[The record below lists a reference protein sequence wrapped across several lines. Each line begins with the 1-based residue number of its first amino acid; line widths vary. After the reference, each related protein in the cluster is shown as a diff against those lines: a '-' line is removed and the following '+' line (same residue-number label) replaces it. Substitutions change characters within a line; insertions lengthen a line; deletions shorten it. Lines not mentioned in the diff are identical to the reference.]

1 MSDDFK
7 LSFDTIRELRIHNA
21 VMVLTDRD
29 DGGVEIDVYPVP
41 ADAQEG
47 MAREGEDAVLA
58 RATSQ
63 RVKCYSRVDYLGNVS
78 CYKVDCSKKCKKKKK
93 SLPDGRRAVTCSCE

>member
-41 ADAQEG
+41 ADAREG
-47 MAREGEDAVLA
+47 MEREGEDAVLA
-58 RATSQ
+58 RATSPAGQ
-63 RVKCYSRVDYLGNVS
+63 MLFPASTIWQCQL
-78 CYKVDCSKKCKKKKK
+78 
-93 SLPDGRRAVTCSCE
+93 LQGRLFQEV